1 MEGMR
6 EYFSQNHFIES
17 VISKEIVTHWIEELV
32 KYTLE
37 LLGFRS
43 VDLKKKGIWRS
54 QPTQRALSP
63 PTTVENPPS
72 LSPAY

>member
-1 MEGMR
+1 MR

-43 VDLKKKGIWRS
+43 VDLKKKEFGGVN
-54 QPTQRALSP
+54 QLKEHFP
-63 PTTVENPPS
+63 P
-72 LSPAY
+72 LRQ